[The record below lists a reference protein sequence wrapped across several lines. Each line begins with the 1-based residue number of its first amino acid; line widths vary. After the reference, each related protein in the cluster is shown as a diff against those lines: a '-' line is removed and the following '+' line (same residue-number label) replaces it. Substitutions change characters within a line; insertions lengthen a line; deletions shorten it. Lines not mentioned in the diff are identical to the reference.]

1 MPMLVVSFTHIE
13 VHDDADNWPNGQGEV
28 YYDLLISD
36 RSIVSRSRDNPHG
49 VDSGGVILINQQ
61 RTLNRPDNDPTAF
74 LKISG
79 WVSEQD
85 DFLSGGDDNAGGF
98 EHIHN
103 QGNGWGV
110 GTHSARL
117 SGDGLDVTVHY
128 NISAVRSD
136 DNL

>member
-1 MPMLVVSFTHIE
+1 MPMLIVSLTHID
-13 VHDDADNWPNGQGEV
+13 VHDDADGFIDGQGEI

-36 RSIVSRSRDNPHG
+36 QSIVSRSANNPHG

-61 RTLNRPDNDPTAF
+61 RILSRPDNDQNAF
-74 LKISG
+74 IKISG
-79 WVSEQD
+79 WVSED
-85 DFLSGGDDNAGGF
+85 DDLLTGADDHAGGF

-103 QGNGWGV
+103 QANRWGV

-117 SGDGLDVTVHY
+117 SGGGLDVTVHY
-128 NISAVRSD
+128 NIATVRA